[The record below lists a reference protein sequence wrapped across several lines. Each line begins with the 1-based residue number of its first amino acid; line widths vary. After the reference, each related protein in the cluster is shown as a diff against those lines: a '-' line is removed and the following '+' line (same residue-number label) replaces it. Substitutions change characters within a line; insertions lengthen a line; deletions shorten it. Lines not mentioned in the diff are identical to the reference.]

1 MKIGL
6 LKEEYPEKRCI
17 TYQKDTG
24 DNKYVLTP
32 EKQKQPSKLGKFSL
46 RVLNHI
52 KWRLGMKSG
61 TNWDKTAVIRKKNI
75 TGIERV
81 DCLHTFNVIP
91 DIGDTPWCCTF
102 ESEVPVTT
110 DLLGR
115 PWEKNPDWHSRFSK
129 NSLRLLKLCA
139 RRNCLGLIA
148 ISTSAY
154 VIQKELI
161 LRSDLKEE
169 EKQAILQKLVCI
181 HPPQRLLITEEE
193 YQNKFS
199 SPETVNF
206 ILVGHDF
213 FRKGGMQVLLALN
226 GLYEKG
232 MRNFRFII
240 ASKLV
245 YIADHTGSAT
255 KENYDAAMAIIENSD
270 WIDYYPELS
279 NEKALEM
286 MKKSHIGLLPSL
298 DETYGYSVLEM
309 QASGCAC
316 VTTNIRALGEIN
328 SNKCGWLCDIRPNR
342 FGAALYGSDS
352 AEHKQEVRK
361 NLQTELER
369 VLTEILYD
377 PSAIKKKADCAVQRI
392 RENHDPDQIQKKIN
406 AVYENRF

>member
-226 GLYEKG
+226 GLYEQG

-240 ASKLV
+240 VSKLV

-279 NEKALEM
+279 NEKVLEM
-286 MKKSHIGLLPSL
+286 MKKVISGFCRHWMKPMDTVCWKCRRPAVPALPPISARWARSTATNA
-298 DETYGYSVLEM
+298 DGFVISDPTGSERHFTVLILRSISKK
-309 QASGCAC
+309 SG
-316 VTTNIRALGEIN
+316 
-328 SNKCGWLCDIRPNR
+328 
-342 FGAALYGSDS
+342 
-352 AEHKQEVRK
+352 
-361 NLQTELER
+361 
-369 VLTEILYD
+369 
-377 PSAIKKKADCAVQRI
+377 
-392 RENHDPDQIQKKIN
+392 KICKRN
-406 AVYENRF
+406 